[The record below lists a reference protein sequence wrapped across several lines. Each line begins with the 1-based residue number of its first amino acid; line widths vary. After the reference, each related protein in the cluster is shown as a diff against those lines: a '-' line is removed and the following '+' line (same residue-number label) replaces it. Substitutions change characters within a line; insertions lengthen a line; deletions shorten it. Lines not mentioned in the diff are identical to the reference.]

1 MRSQKK
7 IRNKLLETGGE
18 SFQFVMFVINLAEW
32 KFAFEWSIEL
42 VTDKLGY
49 LCEEV
54 SKEKHGSSGLVSTCY
69 L

>member
-1 MRSQKK
+1 M
-7 IRNKLLETGGE
+7 EE

-49 LCEEV
+49 LSEEI
-54 SKEKHGSSGLVSTCY
+54 SKKSMEVQAWFLLATCNKMEV
-69 L
+69 LTWRKPC